1 MNHWLAA
8 FLRIFFR
15 LLYHQFAWTYDLV
28 AWIVSLGRWKSWVF
42 SSLPYLHGPR
52 VLELGPGPGHL
63 QIALAHKGFQVY
75 GMDAS
80 PQMVHQAAWRM
91 GEGNLPSR
99 LVLAEAPELPFASN
113 IFDQVVATFPTK
125 YIFLQ
130 PTLREVRRL
139 LRPGGSLV
147 IIPLAWITGG
157 GWLNRLAA
165 GLFHLTGQ
173 APAWD
178 ERTLEPFAQA
188 GLDATAHPTRLKD
201 SDVIIIVARKP

>member
-1 MNHWLAA
+1 MNHWLPA

-15 LLYHQFAWTYDLV
+15 LLYHQLAWTYDLV
-28 AWIVSLGRWKSWVF
+28 AWIVSLGRWKSWVY

-63 QIALAHKGFQVY
+63 QIALAHKCIQVY

-80 PQMVHQAAWRM
+80 SQMVHQAARRL
-91 GEGNLPSR
+91 GKVNFPNR
-99 LVLAEAPELPFASN
+99 LVVGKAPDLPFASSS
-113 IFDQVVATFPTK
+113 FDQVVATFPTE

-130 PTLREVRRL
+130 PTLREVQRL
-139 LRPGGSLV
+139 LVPGGSLV

-157 GWLNRLAA
+157 GRLNRLAA

-178 ERTLEPFAQA
+178 ERILEPFAQA

-201 SDVIIIVARKP
+201 SEVMIILARKP